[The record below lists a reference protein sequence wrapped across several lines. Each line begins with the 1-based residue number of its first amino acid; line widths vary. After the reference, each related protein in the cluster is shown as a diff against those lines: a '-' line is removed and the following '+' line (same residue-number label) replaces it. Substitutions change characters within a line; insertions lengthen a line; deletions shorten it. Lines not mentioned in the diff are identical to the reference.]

1 MTLISSEKAAKYFE
15 DKLDFTTGPL
25 ELYHMT
31 SSGENINIIDVRS
44 ADDFAAGH
52 IPGAISLPKNSW
64 HTMTGLAKD
73 RVNIVYCYSEVC
85 HLAAQAAKCFA
96 EADFSVME
104 LEGGFEAWGAQ
115 NLPVETV
122 LNEDEGIR

>member
-44 ADDFAAGH
+44 ADDFATGH

-64 HTMTGLAKD
+64 HTMTGLVRD
-73 RVNIVYCYSEVC
+73 RVNVVYCYSEVC
-85 HLAAQAAKCFA
+85 HR
-96 EADFSVME
+96 
-104 LEGGFEAWGAQ
+104 
-115 NLPVETV
+115 P
-122 LNEDEGIR
+122 LNASPRWVFP

>member
-1 MTLISSEKAAKYFE
+1 MTLVSSEKAAKYFE

-25 ELYHMT
+25 ELYRMT

-44 ADDFAAGH
+44 ADDFATGH

-64 HTMTGLAKD
+64 HTMMGLAKGK
-73 RVNIVYCYSEVC
+73 VNIVYCYSEVC

-104 LEGGFEAWGAQ
+104 LEGGFEAWSAQ

-122 LNEDEGIR
+122 LSEDEGTR